1 MDLFAGEYCLLC
13 NAEVGH
19 ETSWTSV
26 FLRSSR
32 TQVCAVCQNK
42 LKLLEGELCQR
53 CGRVLEPG
61 YREGRVCYDCLRWEN
76 DPEWQGLLS
85 FNASIYHYNNFLKEV
100 IARFKYR
107 GDYAL
112 AMAFSAQLREKTLG
126 AEADLLVPV
135 PLSEERLY
143 ERGFNQSEALISAA
157 GGEPVNLLSRV
168 HGEKQS
174 KKTRAD
180 RIHLPQVFQIIP
192 DMVESI
198 QGKRIVLVD
207 DIYTTGSTLR
217 HAAKML
223 RAHGAESVC
232 SVTLA
237 R

>member
-1 MDLFAGEYCLLC
+1 MNLFAGEYCLLC
-13 NAEVGH
+13 DAEVGH
-19 ETSWTSV
+19 ETSWSSV

-32 TQVCAVCQNK
+32 TQVCQVCLNK
-42 LKLLEGELCQR
+42 LKLLEGELCGL
-53 CGRVLEPG
+53 CSRVLEHG
-61 YREGRVCYDCLRWEN
+61 YREGRVCYDCVRWEN
-76 DPEWQGLLS
+76 DPAWQGLLS
-85 FNASIYHYNNFLKEV
+85 FNASIYHYNDFLKEV

-107 GDYAL
+107 GNYAL
-112 AMAFSAQLREKTLG
+112 AMAFSTQLRQKILG

-143 ERGFNQSEALISAA
+143 ERGFNQSEALIAAA
-157 GGEPVNLLSRV
+157 GGKPVHLLSRV

-192 DMVESI
+192 DMVEPI

-223 RAHGAESVC
+223 KSHGAESVC